1 MSYNHKNIEKWNNYH
16 EIRQRFDREINGLN
30 HNFEKNTLSGHIKS
44 PNIEIISK
52 IDEIKA
58 LEAAKEREEQGRAVE
73 LRKKIE
79 QNIAEKEMA
88 YAWNK
93 QIQEKKRNHSLLKLE
108 NNSYAQ
114 ELEEKYKYT
123 KFMERQ
129 EQEKR
134 NSIRNNYSQA
144 LIDQMLQK
152 KREKSMLLQL
162 ENETKKIFTPDF
174 LSEGQPS
181 SNFTKSSVRSD
192 SVTIGDRN
200 HSPLKFLMQYGNY
213 IVGNGKK

>member
-1 MSYNHKNIEKWNNYH
+1 
-16 EIRQRFDREINGLN
+16 
-30 HNFEKNTLSGHIKS
+30 
-44 PNIEIISK
+44 
-52 IDEIKA
+52 
-58 LEAAKEREEQGRAVE
+58 
-73 LRKKIE
+73 
-79 QNIAEKEMA
+79 MA